1 MPHKSPA
8 KRVEQSERLN
18 WFHQQVADGNHPTA
32 TRLAEHFNI
41 SVSTAQKDIEF
52 LKKAHR
58 APLAYDRKH
67 HGFRYTDPLFI
78 LELGEPSPEAKPA
91 AKRAR
96 KDPVESGLEQGE
108 LVTILVAD
116 ALRKQY
122 RTSPFNDS
130 VRSAF
135 DKVAALLGESASYD
149 RESLDRIIELDLEP
163 FPTLDLGIFDA
174 LLKAI
179 AWRETV
185 VLKYFSGQKATVTSK
200 PCDPLHV
207 INYKDNW
214 YLVAFCHEKQD
225 YRDFL
230 VNRILSIEFTDT
242 NFQPYT
248 NFKIEKHK
256 RDSQLF
262 RGMESPVEVVMEF
275 DKFAA
280 HWIRLRPVHKTQK
293 IIERADG
300 SLEISFKVY
309 SYENLL
315 RWVLSFGEHARV
327 LAPLDL
333 QERVHKTISRM
344 NYLYNRF

>member
-1 MPHKSPA
+1 MPHKSRPIRA
-8 KRVEQSERLN
+8 EQSERLN
-18 WFHQQVADGNHPTA
+18 WFHQQVTEGKHPTA
-32 TRLAEHFNI
+32 TKLAEHFGI
-41 SVSTAQKDIEF
+41 SISTAKKDIEV
-52 LKKAHR
+52 LKKVHR
-58 APLAYDRKH
+58 APLTYDRKNQ
-67 HGFRYTDPLFI
+67 GFRYANPLFT
-78 LELGEPSPEAKPA
+78 LDFGEPPA
-91 AKRAR
+91 EEEPPAEKERAV
-96 KDPVESGLEQGE
+96 PVENSLEQGE
-108 LVTILVAD
+108 LVAILVAD
-116 ALRKQY
+116 ALRKRY
-122 RTSPFNDS
+122 RSSPFSDS
-130 VRSAF
+130 IRSAF
-135 DKVAALLGESASYD
+135 DKVAALLDESASYD
-149 RESLDRIIELDLEP
+149 RESLERILELELEP

-230 VNRILSIEFTDT
+230 VNRILSIEFTGT
-242 NFQPYT
+242 NFQPYKD
-248 NFKIEKHK
+248 FKIEKHK

-262 RGMESPVEVVMEF
+262 KGMESPVEVVMEF

-344 NYLYNRF
+344 SYLYNRF

>member
-8 KRVEQSERLN
+8 KRAEQSERLS
-18 WFHQQVADGNHPTA
+18 WFNQQITDGKYPTA

-41 SVSTAQKDIEF
+41 SISTAQKDIEA
-52 LKKAHR
+52 LKKVHR

-67 HGFRYTDPLFI
+67 HGFRYTNPLFT
-78 LELGEPSPEAKPA
+78 LEPGKPLPEAKPA
-91 AKRAR
+91 AEHERAQ
-96 KDPVESGLEQGE
+96 PAESDLKQGE
-108 LVTILVAD
+108 LVAILVAD

-122 RTSPFNDS
+122 RTAPFNDS
-130 VRSAF
+130 IRDAF
-135 DKVAALLGESASYD
+135 NKIAASLGESASYD

-179 AWRETV
+179 AWHETV

-230 VNRILSIEFTDT
+230 ANRILSIEFTGT

-248 NFKIEKHK
+248 SFNIERHK

-262 RGMESPVEVVMEF
+262 KGMESPVEVVMEF

-280 HWIRLRPVHKTQK
+280 HWIRVRPVHKTQK
-293 IIERADG
+293 IVERADG

-327 LAPLDL
+327 LAPLEL

>member
-1 MPHKSPA
+1 MPRRSLRENTEKD
-8 KRVEQSERLN
+8 ERLK
-18 WFHQQVADGNHPTA
+18 WFHQEVAAGNYPTA
-32 TRLAEHFNI
+32 TTLARHFSI
-41 SVSTAQKDIEF
+41 SVSTAQRDIET
-52 LKKAHR
+52 LKKEHG

-67 HGFRYTDPLFI
+67 QGYHYTNPLFA
-78 LELGEPSPEAKPA
+78 LERDEPAPK
-91 AKRAR
+91 AR
-96 KDPVESGLEQGE
+96 SDFGLARTEPVEGGLTQGE
-108 LVTILVAD
+108 LVSILVAD
-116 ALRKQY
+116 VLHKQY
-122 RTSPFNDS
+122 RTAPFYEA

-135 DKVAALLGESASYD
+135 DKVAASLGDSASYD
-149 RESLDRIIELDLEP
+149 QDSLERILELELEP

-179 AWRETV
+179 SWRETV

-214 YLVAFCHEKQD
+214 YLVAFCHEKRD

-230 VNRILSIEFTDT
+230 VNRVLSVEFTGT
-242 NFQPYT
+242 NFPPYK
-248 NFKIEKHK
+248 NFNIEKHK
-256 RDSQLF
+256 RESQLF

-280 HWIRLRPVHKTQK
+280 HWIRLRPVHRTQK
-293 IIERADG
+293 IVERADG
-300 SLEISFKVY
+300 SLEISFRVY

-344 NYLYNRF
+344 SYLYNRF